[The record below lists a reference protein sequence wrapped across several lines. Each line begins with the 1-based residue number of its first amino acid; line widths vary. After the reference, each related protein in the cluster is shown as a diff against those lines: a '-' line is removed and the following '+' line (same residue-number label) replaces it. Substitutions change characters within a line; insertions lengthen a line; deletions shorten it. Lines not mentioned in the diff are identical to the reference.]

1 MNIGFYLLGTPDGY
15 NQYPLDEKEE
25 LFRSFHDNVKSDT
38 QLTVYR
44 NADIVYYVYTRNMP
58 SLGKDQY
65 FGMVIALN
73 GLYLSHIGNV
83 FSVFEQLC
91 SNIALRGKILN
102 IDKTGRIRFV
112 HSRFVD
118 TPEEIETTIR
128 ECREL
133 VETNLSDCVKRLP
146 EDYVVQT
153 NTVTIAYDDSFKTGS
168 LHKQLEE
175 YTQIHFTKNEDGNS
189 GYVDMVV
196 TRLYEENRALKKEYN
211 RLKSQ
216 KKQYKIVVLLLVLLF
231 VFGGG
236 LFLLNTYIDEQNITI
251 EQKNDTISNQSEH
264 ITSLNTTID
273 QQTVE
278 NSRLKSLYNETDT
291 ENKRL
296 KERVKEQQ
304 LAISNL
310 DDQLSLQRLELDGLR
325 RNIGSTFPVL
335 ISSVQMGNFYSD
347 GTKETDYGNAIYSS
361 YSSYI
366 EPKITFRGLT
376 SGTVTLKMKLY
387 RPDGSMWRD
396 SSSPYNCTRSS
407 YITSSLNV
415 QKSVN
420 TTAFRIGGYR
430 GYWGRGTYRIEFW
443 YNDSVCL
450 YSTTFNIY

>member
-1 MNIGFYLLGTPDGY
+1 MNIEFYLLGTPDGY
-15 NQYPLDEKEE
+15 NQYPLDEKED

-44 NADIVYYVYTRNMP
+44 IADIVYYVYTRNMP

-73 GLYLSHIGNV
+73 GVYMSHIGNV
-83 FSVFEQLC
+83 FSVFEQLW
-91 SNIALRGKILN
+91 SNIALRGNILN
-102 IDKTGRIRFV
+102 IDKSGRIRFT

-153 NTVTIAYDDSFKTGS
+153 NAVTIAYDDSFKTGT
-168 LHKQLEE
+168 LHKLLEE
-175 YTQIHFTKNEDGNS
+175 YTQIHFTKNEDGNA

-196 TRLYEENRALKKEYN
+196 SRLYDENRKLKKEYS

-236 LFLLNTYIDEQNITI
+236 LYLLNTYVHEQNITI
-251 EQKNDTISNQSEH
+251 EQKNDTIYNQSEH
-264 ITSLNTTID
+264 ITNLSGTIVE
-273 QQTVE
+273 QKKE
-278 NSRLKSLYNETDT
+278 NSRLNRLYNDT
-291 ENKRL
+291 ERENRQLHTK
-296 KERVKEQQ
+296 VNEQEQ
-304 LAISNL
+304 TINNL
-310 DDQLSLQRLELDGLR
+310 QDQLSLQTIELDGYR
-325 RNIGSTFPVL
+325 RKIGNTFPMI
-335 ISSVQMGNFYSD
+335 ISSVEMGNFYSD
-347 GTKETDYGNAIYSS
+347 GTKETDYGSTIYSS
-361 YSSYI
+361 YSSFI
-366 EPKITFRGLT
+366 EPRITYLGLT

-387 RPDGSMWRD
+387 RPNGSLWRD
-396 SSSPYNCTRSS
+396 SSSPYDCTRTA
-407 YITSSLNV
+407 YFTASLNV

-420 TTAFRIGGYR
+420 TSALRVGGYR
-430 GYWGRGTYRIEFW
+430 GYWSRGTYTIEFW
-443 YNDSVCL
+443 YNDRVCL
-450 YSTTFNIY
+450 YSGTFNIY